1 MVKAFSIRIKINEK
15 ETITPCADRETLY
28 QTLCEDLR
36 KENIADSDIKSIIKE
51 FNNKVTDETLQNIS
65 RPLKFKIDSNKICVE
80 IIDISKDYK

>member
-36 KENIADSDIKSIIKE
+36 KENITDTDIKDIIKE
-51 FNNKVTDETLQNIS
+51 FNNKVTDEALQNIS
-65 RPLKFKIDSNKICVE
+65 KPIKFNVLNNKVYVE